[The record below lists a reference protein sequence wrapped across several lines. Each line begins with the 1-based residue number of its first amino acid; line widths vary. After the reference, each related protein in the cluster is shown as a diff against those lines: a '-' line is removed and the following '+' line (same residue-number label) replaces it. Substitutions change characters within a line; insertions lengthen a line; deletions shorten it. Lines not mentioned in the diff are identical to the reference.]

1 MSLLVFAGTY
11 LKHQS
16 MSVYLAAL
24 ACADSVFLLSLL
36 MHWLTFVSVNV
47 IAVQGVCQLVVY
59 ASFCSCFL
67 SIWFLVSCSVERYI
81 AICHP
86 LRKTRDVHDTTGL
99 RCCPWPC
106 YFLVCTNNIFIYN
119 TNLGVGQFRYI
130 SVGGSILP

>member
-86 LRKTRDVHDTTGL
+86 LRKPEMCTTRRACAVVLGL
-99 RCCPWPC
+99 VIFWFVSD
-106 YFLVCTNNIFIYN
+106 YFH
-119 TNLGVGQFRYI
+119 FRIRY
-130 SVGGSILP
+130 